1 MRIRPFDAR
10 DAYGVAS
17 LWQYWFRDKTREPA
31 PGLEALARRIYAE
44 RPGAH
49 PDVTSLVA
57 EGDGGELLGF
67 LGVTTTPVLL
77 DGEPATLAGV
87 FPSVVAPDVASTT
100 VASLLLRT
108 FLRGPQAFTLSDGGH
123 VKFER
128 IWETLGGRILQLQSL
143 RWVKT
148 FRPATTAARAFT
160 GGGRRPLRPLALP
173 VAAGADWLA
182 RRAMPGRLRAAPPRA
197 PREHA
202 RPEPLA
208 GEPLTPATL
217 LEANERIHAGARLRP
232 QYDEPSV
239 AWLLGEMRSI
249 VEQGALTA
257 TLVRDPAGGVAG
269 WYVAYVRP
277 GGVCRVFALQA
288 LPRFVDGVIDHLFV
302 QAEAA
307 GAGTLIGR
315 LEPGLRRPM
324 AARGCFVHAGGSL
337 MMAHSR
343 DSSLLDDAELGR
355 LAFSRLDG
363 ENWYWWALV
372 SGVVPSATRRP

>member
-10 DAYGVAS
+10 DAHGVAA

-49 PDVTSLVA
+49 PAITSLVA
-57 EGDGGELLGF
+57 EGDGGEMLGF
-67 LGVTTTPVLL
+67 LGVTTTPVLV
-77 DGEPATLAGV
+77 DGQAATLAGV
-87 FPSVVAPDVASTT
+87 FPSVVDPDLASTT

-128 IWETLGGRILQLQSL
+128 IWETLGGRILQLRSL

-148 FRPATTAARAFT
+148 FRPASTAALAFT
-160 GGGRRPLRPLALP
+160 SAGWRPLRPVALP

-182 RRAMPGRLRAAPPRA
+182 RRAMPGRLRAAPPRSRRERDRPA
-197 PREHA
+197 P
-202 RPEPLA
+202 LV
-208 GEPLTPATL
+208 GEPLTPARL
-217 LEANERIHAGARLRP
+217 LEASERIHAGVRLRP
-232 QYDEPSV
+232 VYDEGV
-239 AWLLGEMRSI
+239 VEWQLREMRSI
-249 VEQGALTA
+249 VEQGELTA
-257 TLVRDPAGGVAG
+257 TLVRDPAGDVAG

-277 GGVCRVFALQA
+277 GGVSRVFALEA
-288 LPRFVDGVIDHLFV
+288 LPRFVDGVVDHLFT

-315 LEPGLRRPM
+315 LEPGLRRPL

-337 MMAHSR
+337 MMVHAR
-343 DSSLLDDAELGR
+343 DASLMDDAELGR

-363 ENWYWWALV
+363 ENWYWWAIV
-372 SGVVPSATRRP
+372 SGIVPSPMPRP